1 MGALKQ
7 PSLSRRLSMAQ
18 CISLGVVCAAEAPM
32 RLVSALNRP
41 ALRLASQPP
50 PTLSRQAKQR
60 LKWFDWHASHGRNVS
75 LTCRYFGI
83 SRQTFY
89 RWQRRYNPQR
99 IQTLEDRLS
108 RPHQR
113 RQPTWTLPQRQ
124 AVHALREQ
132 YPRWGKDKLK
142 VLLDRQRL
150 VLSVSM
156 VGRILSHLKRSG
168 QLVEPVGRISA
179 RKRRWQRPY
188 AVRKPR
194 DYAVAAP
201 GDLVQIDTLDVR
213 PRPGVILKHFTAR
226 DVVSRWDVLEL
237 ASRATA
243 LTATRA
249 LEAVLERMPFPV
261 SAIQVDGGSEFMADF
276 EAACAAR
283 GIRLFELPPRSP
295 KLNGAVERAQRTH
308 TEEFYECSFAAPT
321 VAELGARCEPG
332 KSSTTPCA
340 PTRRARLPHP
350 TGVRHGLESSAS
362 EKGAGVTEVANEYT
376 PLTIGSQTSSLGM
389 AGLAAVRLRRA
400 STLCPRRTTLGCR
413 GLVATAWGRP
423 VAADV
428 GEAGGGEGQTCGA
441 TPTWNR

>member
-1 MGALKQ
+1 EPRGRMGALKQ

-308 TEEFYECSFAAPT
+308 TEEFYECSFAPPT
-321 VAELGARCEPG
+321 VAELGAELRTWEVVYN
-332 KSSTTPCA
+332 TV
-340 PTRRARLPHP
+340 RPHQAL
-350 TGVRHGLESSAS
+350 GYL
-362 EKGAGVTEVANEYT
+362 T
-376 PLTIGSQTSSLGM
+376 PLEF
-389 AGLAAVRLRRA
+389 V
-400 STLCPRRTTLGCR
+400 
-413 GLVATAWGRP
+413 TAWNQHHAR
-423 VAADV
+423 
-428 GEAGGGEGQTCGA
+428 EEECNGGTERVHILDQSKPASIYFRVERCPLT
-441 TPTWNR
+441 

>member
-50 PTLSRQAKQR
+50 PTLSREAKQR
-60 LKWFDWHASHGRNVS
+60 LKLFDWHAAHGHNVS
-75 LTCRYFGI
+75 LTCRYSASAARRSIAGSVATPPTA
-83 SRQTFY
+83 SR
-89 RWQRRYNPQR
+89 RSR
-99 IQTLEDRLS
+99 ITPAD
-108 RPHQR
+108 PTIG
-113 RQPTWTLPQRQ
+113 RQPTWTLEQRQ

-213 PRPGVILKHFTAR
+213 PRPG
-226 DVVSRWDVLEL
+226 
-237 ASRATA
+237 
-243 LTATRA
+243 
-249 LEAVLERMPFPV
+249 
-261 SAIQVDGGSEFMADF
+261 
-276 EAACAAR
+276 R
-283 GIRLFELPPRSP
+283 GP
-295 KLNGAVERAQRTH
+295 Q
-308 TEEFYECSFAAPT
+308 
-321 VAELGARCEPG
+321 
-332 KSSTTPCA
+332 
-340 PTRRARLPHP
+340 
-350 TGVRHGLESSAS
+350 
-362 EKGAGVTEVANEYT
+362 
-376 PLTIGSQTSSLGM
+376 
-389 AGLAAVRLRRA
+389 
-400 STLCPRRTTLGCR
+400 
-413 GLVATAWGRP
+413 
-423 VAADV
+423 
-428 GEAGGGEGQTCGA
+428 
-441 TPTWNR
+441 

>member
-156 VGRILSHLKRSG
+156 VGRILSHLKRSAPVG
-168 QLVEPVGRISA
+168 EPVGGDGA
-179 RKRRWQRPY
+179 RKRSWQRPY

-213 PRPGVILKHFTAR
+213 PSPGVVLKHFTAR

-243 LTATRA
+243 RTATRA

-276 EAACAAR
+276 EAACAALGTWEVVYNTVRPHQALGYLTPLEFVTAWNQHHAREEECNGGTERVQVVDSGVALMLQTHGSGQAR
-283 GIRLFELPPRSP
+283 GADAAVSC
-295 KLNGAVERAQRTH
+295 NG
-308 TEEFYECSFAAPT
+308 
-321 VAELGARCEPG
+321 
-332 KSSTTPCA
+332 
-340 PTRRARLPHP
+340 RRAGRGRRRQLRARS
-350 TGVRHGLESSAS
+350 VDQYSA
-362 EKGAGVTEVANEYT
+362 
-376 PLTIGSQTSSLGM
+376 
-389 AGLAAVRLRRA
+389 RRA
-400 STLCPRRTTLGCR
+400 VS
-413 GLVATAWGRP
+413 
-423 VAADV
+423 
-428 GEAGGGEGQTCGA
+428 AG
-441 TPTWNR
+441 